1 MARHKIAEGKTKVIW
16 QDPDDPNRV
25 LIEGKPDITA
35 GDGAR
40 RDVIEGKDVL
50 ATATTV
56 NCFKLLK
63 QAGVDSHFVGSVDDR
78 TFRALNLQMLPIE
91 VVVRRIATGS
101 YLKRD
106 KVTPEG
112 TVFDDLKVEFFFK
125 DDDRHDPLMLWNDEG
140 HFELHHPK
148 RPVGEEQYE
157 NLTPA
162 DIIEGGTR
170 EQLESHYMPYQR
182 ETAVRVFETLEAAWA
197 QIGVTLV
204 DFKIEFGLYRGDGRD
219 EIYLGDVIDN
229 DSWRL
234 WPGGDKAQRMDKDN
248 YRELAVSAGSALAD
262 VKKKYAWVAEA
273 TTQFVE

>member
-1 MARHKIAEGKTKVIW
+1 MARHKIAEGKTKTIW
-16 QDPDDPNRV
+16 LDPDDPNRV

-35 GDGAR
+35 GDGAK

-63 QAGVDSHFVGSVDDR
+63 QAGVDSHFVDSVDDR
-78 TFRALNLQMLPIE
+78 TFRALNLEMLPIE

-112 TVFDDLKVEFFFK
+112 TIFEDLRVEFFFK
-125 DDDRHDPLMLWNDEG
+125 DDDRHDPLMLWKDEG

-162 DIIEGGTR
+162 DIIAGGTR
-170 EQLESHYMPYQR
+170 EQFEGHYMPYQR
-182 ETAVRVFETLEAAWA
+182 ETAIRVFETLEKAWA

-204 DFKIEFGLYRGDGRD
+204 DFKIEFGLYRAEGRD

-248 YRELAVSAGSALAD
+248 YRELADSAQSALAD

-273 TTQFVE
+273 TTQFVS

>member
-1 MARHKIAEGKTKVIW
+1 MAKTKIAEGKTKIIW
-16 QDPDDPNRV
+16 QDPDDAQMV

-35 GDGAR
+35 GDGAK

-50 ATATTV
+50 ASTTTI
-56 NCFKLLK
+56 NIFKLL
-63 QAGVDSHFVGSVDDR
+63 AANGVESHYVETVDER
-78 TFRALNLQMLPIE
+78 TFRAHNLAMLPIE

-112 TVFDDLKVEFFFK
+112 TRFADLKVEFFFK
-125 DDDRHDPLMLWNDEG
+125 DDARHDPLMLWTDEG

-162 DIIEGGTR
+162 EIVEGGTR
-170 EQLESHYMPYQR
+170 EMFEGNFMPVQKD
-182 ETAVRVFETLEAAWA
+182 TAIKVFETLENAWA
-197 QIGVTLV
+197 GIGVTLV
-204 DFKIEFGLYRGDGRD
+204 DFKIEFGLLGSGADAKVL
-219 EIYLGDVIDN
+219 LGDVIDN

-234 WPGGDKAQRMDKDN
+234 WPGGDKAQRMDKDT
-248 YRELAVSAGSALAD
+248 YRELADSAESALAD

-273 TTQFVE
+273 TTRFVE

>member
-1 MARHKIAEGKTKVIW
+1 MPETKIAEGKTKIIW
-16 QDPDDPNRV
+16 QDPDSADHV

-35 GDGAR
+35 GDGAK

-50 ATATTV
+50 ASTTTI
-56 NCFKLLK
+56 NIFRLL
-63 QAGVDSHFVGSVDDR
+63 AAHGVTSHYVETVDER
-78 TFRALNLQMLPIE
+78 TFRARKLEMLPIE

-112 TVFDDLKVEFFFK
+112 TRFDDLKVEFFFK
-125 DDDRHDPLMLWNDEG
+125 DDARHDPLMLWHDDG
-140 HFELHHPK
+140 YFELHHPK

-157 NLTPA
+157 NLEVG
-162 DIIEGGTR
+162 DIIPGGTR
-170 EQLESHYMPYQR
+170 ELLEGTVMPHQKQ
-182 ETAVRVFETLEAAWA
+182 AAIKVFETLEAAWA
-197 QIGVTLV
+197 GLGVTLV
-204 DFKIEFGLYRGDGRD
+204 DFKIEFGMDGD
-219 EIYLGDVIDN
+219 EVVLGDVIDN

-248 YRELAVSAGSALAD
+248 YRELAESAESALAD

-273 TTQFVE
+273 TTQFVD